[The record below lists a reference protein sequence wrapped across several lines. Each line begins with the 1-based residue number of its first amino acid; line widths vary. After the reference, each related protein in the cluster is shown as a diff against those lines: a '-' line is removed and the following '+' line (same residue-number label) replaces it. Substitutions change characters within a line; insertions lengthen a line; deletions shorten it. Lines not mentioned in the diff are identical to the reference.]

1 MLRRLFRTLVKLA
14 VLGAVVAAVS
24 KLLQRRQLE
33 PLAPVATGPWPPL
46 DVERPA
52 PIPHEP
58 LVDAGPVE
66 DEPLVDELVDA
77 GPVED
82 EPVVDARPV
91 EDEPVVDAGPV
102 EDEPVVDE
110 PVVDAGPVED
120 EPVVDELV
128 DAGLVEDEPVVAE
141 SPVSWTEPEDGEC
154 PASRPVKAKLSS
166 GVFHLPGMMHY
177 DRTNADRCYPDAA
190 AAEADGLR
198 QAKR

>member
-1 MLRRLFRTLVKLA
+1 MLRRLFRSLVKLA
-14 VLGAVVAAVS
+14 LLGAVVAAVS

-58 LVDAGPVE
+58 SVDEPSV
-66 DEPLVDELVDA
+66 DEPLVDAEPVDEPLVDA
-77 GPVED
+77 
-82 EPVVDARPV
+82 EP
-91 EDEPVVDAGPV
+91 
-102 EDEPVVDE
+102 VDE
-110 PVVDAGPVED
+110 P
-120 EPVVDELV
+120 LV
-128 DAGLVEDEPVVAE
+128 DAEPVEVEPVEVEPVVAE
-141 SPVSWTEPEDGEC
+141 GSLPWVEPDDGEC
-154 PASRPVKAKLSS
+154 RASHPIKAKLSS